1 MEFNIIEGLPFV
13 FVLLILIVCYLV
25 IRGFFKKIAN
35 YTENSGKS
43 ADQLEDIKEELKILN
58 TKISSLEQQIKNNNP

>member
-1 MEFNIIEGLPFV
+1 MEFNIIEGLPFL

-35 YTENSGKS
+35 YTESSGNS
-43 ADQLEDIKEELKILN
+43 ADHLEDIKEELKTLN